1 MRNSASMSNVVKK
14 VPWSIEEDALLM
26 RLVEQHGPHRWSLI
40 SASIAGRSGKS
51 CRLRWCN
58 QLNPEVHHCPF
69 TPQEDALIVS
79 AQAHHGNK
87 WATIARLLPGRTDNS
102 IKNHWNSNLRRF
114 RGRKAAAIAAIAS
127 TSGSTTPQVA
137 PINMLRVDNSLVANQ
152 PMFERQGV
160 VSSHQ
165 SSAVV
170 IPEAS
175 ASLGPN
181 SNNTSVVGGP
191 INDPP
196 MSLSLSLGLPLLPP
210 TPRQATK
217 EQMEP
222 SMGSASDKVSTN
234 CSSSPPV
241 VDGNAQLV
249 AMIRQM
255 GSLLPRRRLQQVHS
269 QLRVVLSSH
278 PVFLCWRCSSHSDKL
293 NQEQFRPAKMDDRH
307 KQAIGIGIT
316 FLALTAFACAI
327 LYRRCTTPM
336 PDNGIRHLTV
346 EKFIREIRRE
356 KPFRFTP
363 EQIADFTD
371 NYSTRLGAG

>member
-14 VPWSIEEDALLM
+14 GPWSIEEDALLM

-58 QLNPEVHHCPF
+58 QLNPEVHHRPF

-79 AQAHHGNK
+79 AQARHGNK
-87 WATIARLLPGRTDNS
+87 WATIARLLPGRTDNA
-102 IKNHWNSNLRRF
+102 IKNHWNSNLRRC
-114 RGRKAAAIAAIAS
+114 RRREAAAIAAMAS

-137 PINMLRVDNSLVANQ
+137 PINMLRVDNNLVANQ

-160 VSSHQ
+160 VSHQ

-170 IPEAS
+170 IPVAS

-191 INDPP
+191 VTDPP

-210 TPRQATK
+210 TPHQATK
-217 EQMEP
+217 EPMEP
-222 SMGSASDKVSTN
+222 SMGSASDKVAGN
-234 CSSSPPV
+234 CSSYPPA

-255 GSLLPRRRLQQVHS
+255 VREEVQLQS
-269 QLRVVLSSH
+269 QQLAYSFMAAATR
-278 PVFLCWRCSSHSDKL
+278 
-293 NQEQFRPAKMDDRH
+293 AKGH
-307 KQAIGIGIT
+307 Q
-316 FLALTAFACAI
+316 
-327 LYRRCTTPM
+327 
-336 PDNGIRHLTV
+336 H
-346 EKFIREIRRE
+346 
-356 KPFRFTP
+356 
-363 EQIADFTD
+363 
-371 NYSTRLGAG
+371 